1 MQEAKILKRIKNL
14 QNELTLQYFG
24 DPKLSIW
31 CQLTID
37 RAISQGEQSLT
48 ERFSILT
55 AVTELTLTN
64 DSDTDSKEDQ
74 LPDWDQKYDFLIS
87 LLEQLYSTNPTVAQ
101 KLVLSILDVFT
112 EVSEKN
118 KGLLSQV
125 LFDMIWTPLEILLF
139 LRGVSGRDQ
148 ELATSILYTVR
159 TNKLDLLDTL
169 SALKDKDPAKSLQ
182 YFAEAERDKDAN
194 TL

>member
-1 MQEAKILKRIKNL
+1 MQEDKLENRMKNL

-24 DPKLSIW
+24 EPQLSIW

-37 RAISQGEQSLT
+37 CAISQGEQSLT

-118 KGLLSQV
+118 KGLLSQI
-125 LFDMIWTPLEILLF
+125 LFNMIWTPSEILLF
-139 LRGVSGRDQ
+139 LRGVSGINQD
-148 ELATSILYTVR
+148 LATSILQTSWIFS
-159 TNKLDLLDTL
+159 LL
-169 SALKDKDPAKSLQ
+169 SL
-182 YFAEAERDKDAN
+182 
-194 TL
+194 L